1 MPTAANTP
9 PPEHPAPVRPA
20 DVRPAPVRPA
30 PVRPA
35 PVRPAEPLDP
45 PEPRWPAYS
54 AAVAVAVLYL
64 ALPGSLAVG
73 PRWLF
78 PVLIVGLVT
87 WTTAAHHV
95 GRPGLNH
102 VLGLTSTGVLTAFV
116 LWSLALLIR
125 AMLYKTED
133 PMAMLRSGVALWVGN
148 VLTFALWYWRLDGGG
163 PNARDKTPGHKQG
176 SFLFP
181 QMTSPD
187 LSHPPGGPAWSP
199 QFVDYLFLAF
209 NTSTAFSPTD
219 APVLGRW
226 AKVLTM
232 TQSSVSLAV
241 VALLVARGVN
251 VL

>member
-1 MPTAANTP
+1 MPTPANP
-9 PPEHPAPVRPA
+9 PPRTDAKGR
-20 DVRPAPVRPA
+20 
-30 PVRPA
+30 
-35 PVRPAEPLDP
+35 PLDP

-54 AAVAVAVLYL
+54 AAVVVVLLYL
-64 ALPGSLAVG
+64 ALPASLAVG

-78 PVLIVGLVT
+78 PVIVVGLVA

-102 VLGLTSTGVLTAFV
+102 ALGLSSTGVLTGFII
-116 LWSLALLIR
+116 WSLALLIR
-125 AMLYKTED
+125 AMVLKTEE
-133 PMAMLRSGVALWVGN
+133 PRTMLVSAVALWAGN

-163 PNARDKTPGHKQG
+163 PNARDVTLGHEHG

-187 LSHPPGGPAWSP
+187 LAHPPDGPSWSP
-199 QFVDYLFLAF
+199 QFIDYLFLAF

-232 TQSSVSLAV
+232 TQSTISLAV
-241 VALLVARGVN
+241 IVLLAARGVN
-251 VL
+251 IL